1 MVAAANEGYVFIGWT
16 LEGEIVSMEPTYT
29 FTVTGPV
36 NLTANFNV
44 VLTQQLEQGWNWWST
59 SLDITLNDLKAAL
72 VEALPGT
79 EITIQDQNNNTKYN
93 PNNNRWSGR
102 LNALD
107 VAYMY
112 KISVV
117 ADCEIRL
124 EGLPVNPVAHPVT
137 ISNGTNWIAFPL
149 GESMSL
155 NDAFAGFAVDGDM
168 VQSQTIN
175 ARNIRGRWQGRL
187 SSLEPGE
194 GYIYQS
200 ISPEDRIF
208 VFPAGSK

>member
-1 MVAAANEGYVFIGWT
+1 
-16 LEGEIVSMEPTYT
+16 MEPTYT
-29 FTVTGPV
+29 FTVTGSV

-117 ADCEIRL
+117 ANCEIRL
-124 EGLPVNPVAHPVT
+124 EGLPVNPAGHPVT

-155 NDAFAGFAVDGDM
+155 NDAFAGFAVDGDV